1 MDIRLALLTGAD
13 IPIPEC
19 QLIMHQPTID
29 ELAFMGERDF
39 FTALQTVTLHKSMF
53 VDKDKDVL
61 DSITNF
67 QIFMTI
73 VNGKETVDKKKSVQ
87 SLFLLTFPKYKV
99 LLTPRSILFSDE
111 TGSHIV
117 DENNFDMFQQT
128 FREVFCVN
136 SSDMDKQAFNPA
148 NEQAKAIAEKLMRGR
163 QRVAAQKG
171 DQSASIFSQY
181 LSSLSIGLKLSL
193 LELKKYT
200 MFQIFDSME
209 RYSLYTNWD
218 IDLRVRLAGGKPDS
232 QPDNWMQNIH

>member
-1 MDIRLALLTGAD
+1 MDIRLALMTGAD

-73 VNGKETVDKKKSVQ
+73 VNGKETVDKKNSVQ

-99 LLTPRSILFSDE
+99 LLTPRSILFSDD

-117 DENNFDMFQQT
+117 DENNFEVFQQT

-148 NEQAKAIAEKLMRGR
+148 NEQAKAIAERLMRGR

-171 DQSASIFSQY
+171 DQNTSIFSQY

-218 IDLRVRLAGGKPDS
+218 IDLHIRLAGGKPDS
-232 QPDNWMQNIH
+232 QPDNWMKNIH